1 MMLHLLIVISIISI
15 ISINGF
21 ISSNINKGSSSS
33 RVSDIVPRS
42 YKDKLPVSS
51 LTKPLLSIGA
61 FVSGLIGKRS
71 SASSSALSDRYPSKM
86 TNTVVSTVD
95 GIKQKRL
102 GGGDIIVS
110 EMALGTQRWVSGDFN
125 SPNEDLCHQFMD
137 RAILN
142 SGINLIDT
150 AEQYPIPSTVDRP
163 EGLVETTIGKWIAKG
178 KGRREKVVIATKIT
192 GGKTINKRSIQLRC
206 EGSLK
211 RLGTDYIDIYQLHWP
226 ARYAIIII
234 IIIINIII
242 IIIIIIKVQS
252 SSKLGSITA
261 ISSRC

>member
-1 MMLHLLIVISIISI
+1 MMMMVYLLIVISIISI

-21 ISSNINKGSSSS
+21 ISSSINKGSSSS
-33 RVSDIVPRS
+33 RVSVIPRS

-61 FVSGLIGKRS
+61 FVSGLIGIGKRS

-125 SPNEDLCHQFMD
+125 SPDEDLCHQFMD

-150 AEQYPIPSTVDRP
+150 AEQYPIPSTDKRP

-192 GGKTINKRSIQLRC
+192 GGRTINKRSIQLRC

-226 ARYAIIII
+226 ARYAILIII
-234 IIIINIII
+234 P
-242 IIIIIIKVQS
+242 S
-252 SSKLGSITA
+252 
-261 ISSRC
+261 